1 MEDIGEGWLSEKI
14 NGGSVDT
21 GRVSQGR
28 RYRYYVVETTPVAR
42 STDTEGEVGRP
53 SADKEER
60 GVPVFEDIE
69 EPTVEIAVWTTA
81 REEAL
86 KKVTAE

>member
-42 STDTEGEVGRP
+42 STETGSEAGRQL
-53 SADKEER
+53 AEKEER
-60 GVPVFEDIE
+60 SMPVFDDME
-69 EPTVEIAVWTTA
+69 ETTVEIAVWTTA
-81 REEAL
+81 GRGVE
-86 KKVTAE
+86 